1 MAIKYSKFSRSTRA
15 IARVRVSNLRQNV
28 LAEVDRLLRCGAVDP
43 DDHNRGLLLGV
54 AVENIADRWLQG
66 ERKKADYRNLKH
78 F

>member
-1 MAIKYSKFSRSTRA
+1 MAIKYSKFSRDTRD
-15 IARVRVSNLRQNV
+15 IARVRVSHLRQDV

-43 DDHNRGLLLGV
+43 DNHNRGLLLGV

-66 ERKKADYRNLKH
+66 EHKKADYRNLKH